1 MIKRIIFVFC
11 ILTIGCYGIC
21 EAKAVYSVGRAPV
34 FKNIGN
40 SVLDM
45 QECLLKNWKDVEII
59 LSLGQVSHLSKQ
71 LNRTVRGDAKA
82 GKVVVG
88 KLYKN
93 TKLNWMSY
101 RHKIKPKGTI
111 ALLRDPIWMGK
122 TLDVFFITVYDGPIT
137 YRFVI
142 PMGCGNLSLMKI
154 DKAAINI
161 SQEIKNIE
169 YKPSAVVPFEP
180 VVKNKTN
187 YTPWIVGG
195 GVLLIT
201 GLVIYALLP
210 PRVTKE
216 CEDGTNLQE
225 EPPSGY
231 IPSAAPALYD
241 KPKLDLTPKTKFS
254 FSNGSINV
262 KVELFRLEF

>member
-11 ILTIGCYGIC
+11 ILIIGYGTC
-21 EAKAVYSVGRAPV
+21 EAKEIYTIGRAPV

-40 SVLDM
+40 TVLDM
-45 QECLLKNWKDVEII
+45 QECLLKNWGDVEAI
-59 LSLGQVSHLSKQ
+59 LSLGEVSHLSQQ
-71 LNRTVRGDAKA
+71 LNRAIRGNAKA
-82 GKVVVG
+82 GKVTTG
-88 KLYKN
+88 KLYKG
-93 TKLNWMSY
+93 TKLQWMSY
-101 RHKIKPKGTI
+101 RHRIKPKGTI
-111 ALLRDPIWMGK
+111 ALLQDPVWAGK
-122 TLDVFFITVYDGPIT
+122 ALDVFYITVYDGPVT

-161 SQEIKNIE
+161 SQQIKTLE
-169 YKPSAVVPFEP
+169 YKSSVAPLEP
-180 VVKNKTN
+180 VVKNKPN

-195 GVLLIT
+195 GALLIT
-201 GLVIYALLP
+201 GLALYALLP

-216 CEDGTNLQE
+216 CEHGTSKEE

-231 IPSAAPALYD
+231 IPSSAPPLYD
-241 KPKLDLTPKTKFS
+241 KAKLDLTPKTKLS